1 MIFALRVARAQTATQ
16 PEVRVSISEGAPL
29 EPRCDYSYGGTPY
42 LFWCAQHPS
51 QGLPLLLRYFSGA
64 ISVQGIRGFEAEFK
78 KSESSFNLRK
88 SSARWSDSVQY
99 FCALSRQD
107 PRTPETPR
115 MNLSLGSMIV
125 LFLMFGRSNGDSVN
139 QAKGQVTLL
148 ERDSLTMNC
157 TYSATGYPTLFWYVQ
172 NPGAGSRLLLKA
184 TRANEKGRNRG
195 FEATYNK
202 EASSFHLEKA
212 SVQELDSAVYYCA
225 VSDTVT
231 GAAGGAER
239 KL

>member
-16 PEVRVSISEGAPL
+16 PEVRVCISEGAPL

-99 FCALSRQD
+99 FCALS
-107 PRTPETPR
+107 
-115 MNLSLGSMIV
+115 
-125 LFLMFGRSNGDSVN
+125 
-139 QAKGQVTLL
+139 
-148 ERDSLTMNC
+148 
-157 TYSATGYPTLFWYVQ
+157 
-172 NPGAGSRLLLKA
+172 
-184 TRANEKGRNRG
+184 
-195 FEATYNK
+195 
-202 EASSFHLEKA
+202 
-212 SVQELDSAVYYCA
+212 
-225 VSDTVT
+225 DT
-231 GAAGGAER
+231 
-239 KL
+239 